1 MSYLVLARKF
11 RPQTFEDV
19 LGQPHVTQ
27 TLQNALKTGRVAQA
41 YLFSGPRG
49 VGKTS
54 VARIL
59 AKSLNCQ
66 EGPGPIPCN
75 RCSSCLAVTQGSNL
89 DVFEVDGASNRGID
103 DIRELRE
110 NIKYLPAQGRYKIY
124 IVDEVHMLTGEAFN
138 ALLKTLEE
146 PPSHALF
153 ILATTE
159 LNKVPLTIYSR
170 CQSFHFRRISP
181 EVIVSHLIRLL
192 KGEEVPFQEGALH
205 LIARQAEGSL
215 RDSLSLLDQILSFSP
230 PEINEALIQ
239 DILGL
244 VDRRVLRDLAG
255 AVISGDLKKIVE
267 LTGEVYEF
275 GYDLK
280 YFFRDLVD
288 LFRSL
293 LLVKMG
299 CTPGSLLNLSRE
311 EMAEMG
317 ESAAAVSMD
326 FLQDGLHFLIQAEG
340 DLRRSSQPRLSL
352 ELLLLRL
359 AQLREVVSIEALLD
373 RLEQVN
379 REEAAPEA
387 AKPRPLAKPEAL
399 AAPRLKE
406 EQPEYSASPPG
417 PESKEQP
424 TRKEADT
431 AADDSQSVD
440 EAAAGSV
447 PDPEAL
453 LSHIRRE
460 ALPLA
465 SILEN
470 GRLRMVDENTLEWD
484 FREKPFYQGLM
495 ESNGNIPR
503 LEKLCRDFLKK
514 KVRINVVSRV
524 PEDTGGRKPKAA
536 QLSQK
541 KRKLVKETLEN
552 PQVKEVLHLFEGEVV
567 EVKVPD

>member
-11 RPQTFEDV
+11 RPQVFEDV

-27 TLQNALKTGRVAQA
+27 TLQNALKTGRLAQA

-66 EGPGPIPCN
+66 EGPGPVPCN
-75 RCSSCLAVTQGSNL
+75 RCPSCQAVTQGSNL
-89 DVFEVDGASNRGID
+89 DVFEIDGASNRGID

-146 PPSHALF
+146 PPAHAVF

-181 EVIVSHLIRLL
+181 EVIVAHLAHLL
-192 KGEEVPFQEGALH
+192 QGEQVPHREGALR

-215 RDSLSLLDQILSFSP
+215 RDSLSLLDQVLSFSP
-230 PEINEALIQ
+230 PEINETLIQ
-239 DILGL
+239 DLLGL
-244 VDRRVLRDLAG
+244 VDRRALRDLAG
-255 AVISGDLKKIVE
+255 AVIAGDLKKIVE
-267 LTGEVYEF
+267 LTGQIYEF

-288 LFRSL
+288 FFRSL

-299 CTPGSLLNLSRE
+299 CEQGPLLNLSAEEIAEWRE
-311 EMAEMG
+311 AG
-317 ESAAAVSMD
+317 AAVTLD

-340 DLRRSSQPRLSL
+340 DLRRSSQPRLAL
-352 ELLLLRL
+352 ELVLLRL
-359 AQLREVVSIEALLD
+359 TQLREVVPIDALLEKMEQLARPGGAPENNGTV
-373 RLEQVN
+373 RLPEKQ
-379 REEAAPEA
+379 RPAAAPLLKEAAPNYA
-387 AKPRPLAKPEAL
+387 DRPPEADPEPPPSEFQE
-399 AAPRLKE
+399 APVEDR
-406 EQPEYSASPPG
+406 PP
-417 PESKEQP
+417 PAP
-424 TRKEADT
+424 
-431 AADDSQSVD
+431 
-440 EAAAGSV
+440 AAGPT
-447 PDPEAL
+447 PDPDT
-453 LSHIRRE
+453 LSAYIRRE

-470 GRLRMVDENTLEWD
+470 GQLRVLDENTLEWD
-484 FREKPFYQGLM
+484 FGEKPFYQGLL
-495 ESNGNIPR
+495 ESNGNIHR
-503 LEKLCRDFLKK
+503 LEKLCQDYLKR
-514 KVRINVVSRV
+514 KVRVTVVSRA
-524 PEDTGGRKPKAA
+524 PQDSSSRKSAAA

-541 KRKLVKETLEN
+541 KRKRIKETLEN
-552 PQVKEVLHLFEGEVV
+552 PQVKEVLQLFQGEVV

>member
-11 RPQTFEDV
+11 RPQVFEDV

-59 AKSLNCQ
+59 AKALNCQ
-66 EGPGPIPCN
+66 EGPGPVPCN
-75 RCSSCLAVTQGSNL
+75 RCPSCLAVTQGSNL
-89 DVFEVDGASNRGID
+89 DVFEIDGASNRGIN

-146 PPSHALF
+146 PPPHAVF

-181 EVIVSHLIRLL
+181 EVIVSHLTRLL
-192 KGEEVPFQEGALH
+192 EGEQVPYREGALH

-230 PEINEALIQ
+230 PEINETLIQ

-244 VDRRVLRDLAG
+244 VDRSALRDLAR
-255 AVISGDLKKIVE
+255 AVMAGDLKKIVE
-267 LTGEVYEF
+267 LTGVIYEY

-288 LFRSL
+288 FFRDL

-299 CTPGSLLNLSRE
+299 CEPGPLLNLSAGELEESRE
-311 EMAEMG
+311 TASG
-317 ESAAAVSMD
+317 VSQD
-326 FLQDGLHFLIQAEG
+326 FLEDGLHFLIQSEA

-352 ELLLLRL
+352 ELVLLRL
-359 AQLREVVSIEALLD
+359 AQLREIVPLDALLEK
-373 RLEQVN
+373 LEQFH
-379 REEAAPEA
+379 RPGMTAEAVGAG
-387 AKPRPLAKPEAL
+387 PRPERPSI

-406 EQPEYSASPPG
+406 DQPPYVAPLPKRDPGDPPASEP
-417 PESKEQP
+417 
-424 TRKEADT
+424 
-431 AADDSQSVD
+431 VD
-440 EAAAGSV
+440 AAAERLPLDDKAVAGAV
-447 PDPEAL
+447 PDGEAL
-453 LSHIRRE
+453 LAHIRRE

-465 SILEN
+465 SILDN
-470 GRLRMVDENTLEWD
+470 GRLRVVDENTLEWD
-484 FREKPFYQGLM
+484 FGEKPFCQGLL
-495 ESNGNIPR
+495 ESNGNTKR
-503 LEKLCRDFLKK
+503 LETLCQDYLKR
-514 KVRINVVSRV
+514 KVRVRIVSRG
-524 PEDTGGRKPKAA
+524 PEEASGRKSAAA
-536 QLSQK
+536 QVSQK
-541 KRKLVKETLEN
+541 KRKLVKESLEN
-552 PQVKEVLHLFEGEVV
+552 QQVKAVLNLFEGEVV

>member
-11 RPQTFEDV
+11 RPQVFEDV

-27 TLQNALKTGRVAQA
+27 TLQNALKSGRVAQA

-89 DVFEVDGASNRGID
+89 DVFEIDGASNRGID

-110 NIKYLPAQGRYKIY
+110 NIKYLPAQGRFKIY

-146 PPSHALF
+146 PPAHAVF
-153 ILATTE
+153 IMATTE

-181 EVIVSHLIRLL
+181 DVIVSHLAYLL
-192 KGEEVPFQEGALH
+192 QGEQVPHREGALR

-215 RDSLSLLDQILSFSP
+215 RDSLSLLDQVLSFSP
-230 PEINEALIQ
+230 PEISETLIQ

-255 AVISGDLKKIVE
+255 AVIAGDLKKIIE
-267 LTGEVYEF
+267 LTGEIYEF

-288 LFRSL
+288 FFRGL

-299 CTPGSLLNLSRE
+299 CEQGPLLNLSAE
-311 EMAEMG
+311 EIAEWQ
-317 ESAAAVSMD
+317 EAAAAVALD

-340 DLRRSSQPRLSL
+340 DLRRSSQPRLAL
-352 ELLLLRL
+352 ELVLLRL
-359 AQLREVVSIEALLD
+359 AQLREVIPIDVLLEKMEQLD
-373 RLEQVN
+373 RQGLSPQNNGTERLPEQRPVAAPALK
-379 REEAAPEA
+379 EAAPDYSV
-387 AKPRPLAKPEAL
+387 PLPKSAPEDPPASAVPEAVV
-399 AAPRLKE
+399 AGFD
-406 EQPEYSASPPG
+406 PP
-417 PESKEQP
+417 P
-424 TRKEADT
+424 
-431 AADDSQSVD
+431 
-440 EAAAGSV
+440 AAGDSALE
-447 PDPEAL
+447 PEAL
-453 LSHIRRE
+453 LAFIRRE

-465 SILEN
+465 SILDN
-470 GRLRMVDENTLEWD
+470 GCLGVVDENTLEWD
-484 FREKPFYQGLM
+484 FGKKPFYQGLM
-495 ESNGNIPR
+495 ESNGNIRR
-503 LEKLCRDFLKK
+503 LEKLCQDYLKR
-514 KVRINVVSRV
+514 KVRITVVSRV
-524 PEDTGGRKPKAA
+524 PADASSRKSSAA
-536 QLSQK
+536 QISQK
-541 KRKLVKETLEN
+541 KRKLIKETLET
-552 PQVKEVLHLFEGEVV
+552 PQVREVLQLFEGEVV
-567 EVKVPD
+567 DVKVPD